1 MNVIIIVYICCF
13 IITSTLNKVNAVK
26 TVSID
31 KVSNLSLLEFYTNYA
46 LKNIPVIITDI
57 NHLYRDMTID
67 NILKYC
73 GDVEVFKATTG
84 GNGWAGIDRKIS
96 HPLKVLYSNIYNNN
110 NNSNDEDNDY
120 GVFDFPLAKDCFKL
134 LHDNYLIPRYVA
146 QDFLQRI
153 SPTIPLKYRD
163 SWPSLFI
170 GKNNSFGGL
179 HIDVFGSAFW
189 QYVIDGTKQWH
200 ALSPVVD
207 FPYDYTFFSKGKE
220 DDEDQQSNI
229 IHYYG
234 TVKQGEFIFI
244 PGNCPHQVKN
254 IGNTVALA
262 GNIVSITEMD
272 SMEKEIEG
280 STAEYYV
287 QLQNTLMKDTF
298 DRRINLQ
305 QSDLS
310 WLEYKTQFLQYSDEE
325 HSKLLRNYYDI
336 LYDDDDDDENAVIQE
351 EIIEVIEDESIKAD
365 GGNGRTGPFLVDIAM
380 LEKLSSLYS

>member
-1 MNVIIIVYICCF
+1 M
-13 IITSTLNKVNAVK
+13 
-26 TVSID
+26 
-31 KVSNLSLLEFYTNYA
+31 
-46 LKNIPVIITDI
+46 
-57 NHLYRDMTID
+57 
-67 NILKYC
+67 
-73 GDVEVFKATTG
+73 
-84 GNGWAGIDRKIS
+84 
-96 HPLKVLYSNIYNNN
+96 
-110 NNSNDEDNDY
+110 
-120 GVFDFPLAKDCFKL
+120 
-134 LHDNYLIPRYVA
+134 
-146 QDFLQRI
+146 
-153 SPTIPLKYRD
+153 
-163 SWPSLFI
+163 
-170 GKNNSFGGL
+170 

-200 ALSPVVD
+200 VLSPVVD
-207 FPYDYTFFSKGKE
+207 FPYDYTFFSKGKQ
-220 DDEDQQSNI
+220 DDEHQQSNI

-287 QLQNTLMKDTF
+287 QLQNTLMKDIF
-298 DRRINLQ
+298 DRRINIQ

-310 WLEYKTQFLQYSDEE
+310 WLEYKAQFLQYSDEE

-336 LYDDDDDDENAVIQE
+336 LYDDDDENAVIQE
-351 EIIEVIEDESIKAD
+351 EIIKVIEDESIKAD
-365 GGNGRTGPFLVDIAM
+365 GSNSRTGQTLFDIAM